1 MIKEKLLK
9 LNIFSK
15 LEDSELDEIIKISK
29 VKKFN
34 KDNIIFY
41 EGEEAI
47 SFHFLLSGDIKLYK
61 NDIKSNEIILHRFR
75 SPLLFAEM
83 PTFEQISFPATAK
96 SLIDG
101 TEILVI
107 ERENFLELLK
117 NQNISYHIINSLTKK
132 IRILETT
139 INRNIIFDA
148 TSKVCSL
155 LDENPTILKEFKN
168 VEVALMLNMAPETLS
183 RTLKKLREIEVIDN
197 NGTIL
202 DSEKLKNFLNFC

>member
-107 ERENFLELLK
+107 ERENFLQLLK